1 MIKREIE
8 IDITPEEAAQAFA
21 HWDAKDQAEFFDHV
35 AYISNA
41 WPGAGWCQQSYSI
54 VRELDKSGQ
63 GVVESLAD
71 HFASHFKW
79 TPSDA

>member
-8 IDITPEEAAQAFA
+8 VSITPQEAAQAFTD
-21 HWDAKDQAEFFDHV
+21 WDATDQAAFFDAIAHI
-35 AYISNA
+35 ASA

-54 VRELDKSGQ
+54 VRELDSSGK

-71 HFASHFKW
+71 HFAAHFEW
-79 TPSDA
+79 EPSK